1 MKGYLVYSQIQ
12 QLKEKGF
19 KKANVA
25 KQLGINR
32 RTVDRYWNMSAD
44 EIPHYYRKKTAGCL
58 CESRWYKMS
67 MSLSRIQPLLA
78 GLRLQ
83 EVDFEALFSGK
94 NNLTPLQCIEL
105 FLIEEQRL
113 RTEKQNLLRR
123 RRADLPAEK
132 TMESFD
138 FGFQRSV
145 TKEQMLRLCDMTWLE
160 QAYNVCFLG
169 PPGVG
174 KTHLALALSVQ
185 ALDLG
190 YVVAFE
196 TLDNLMKLLKT
207 EEISGASKRR
217 LKYLSK
223 AALVVVDEVGFM
235 PLSPAEANLFFGFVS
250 SMSEKTSLIITSNKG
265 FDEWVDFLGD
275 ATITTAILDRLI
287 HHCEIINM
295 TGNSYRLEHRKSI
308 T

>member
-1 MKGYLVYSQIQ
+1 
-12 QLKEKGF
+12 
-19 KKANVA
+19 
-25 KQLGINR
+25 
-32 RTVDRYWNMSAD
+32 
-44 EIPHYYRKKTAGCL
+44 
-58 CESRWYKMS
+58 MS

-113 RTEKQNLLRR
+113 RTEKQNLHRR